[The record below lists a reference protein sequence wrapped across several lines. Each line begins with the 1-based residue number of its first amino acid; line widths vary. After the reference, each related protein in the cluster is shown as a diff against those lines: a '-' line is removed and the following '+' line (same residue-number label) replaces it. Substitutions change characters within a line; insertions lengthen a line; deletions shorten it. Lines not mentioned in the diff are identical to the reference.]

1 VIPPVMET
9 LKQKAKSLGL
19 WNLFI
24 PKTYKEGPGLTN
36 LEYAFLCELMGQSII
51 APEVIKQ

>member
-1 VIPPVMET
+1 MET

-19 WNLFI
+19 WNLFV